1 MSPDPIWPQV
11 LLQVVLILLNAFFA
25 STEIA
30 VISLNENLLRRE
42 AEEGDKKAALLLKI
56 VQTPTKFLSTIQI
69 GITLAGFLGA
79 AFAAE
84 NFASRITVWLVDGLG
99 FSTLPRE
106 VVQSLSVSLITLVIS
121 FFTLIFGELVP
132 KRVAMKKAETVA
144 RFASGV
150 VYGLSVMMSPVI
162 ALLTLCTNGVLRL
175 MGIDP
180 NADEDEVSEEGIRML
195 VDIGEEKGA
204 IEADE
209 KAMIE
214 NVFEFNDTVA
224 EDVMVHRTDMVMLWT
239 GDTDQEIVETIE
251 STGLSRFPVYEED
264 ADDIIGILSS
274 RDYFLNSRKE
284 VPKPLR
290 ELLRPAYFVP
300 ESVPADALFRD
311 MQNRKVH
318 MAIVVDEYGGTSG
331 LLTMEDLLEEIVGN
345 IYDEFDPQEDQEIIQ
360 LEPNLWRV
368 SGGAELDD
376 VAAALDMEFPEDE
389 EADTLSGLVFD
400 QLPVIPR
407 DGPSQVEVEAAGLHI
422 RVESVADRRV
432 AWALVSKLSQEKEDS
447 GK

>member
-1 MSPDPIWPQV
+1 M
-11 LLQVVLILLNAFFA
+11 
-25 STEIA
+25 
-30 VISLNENLLRRE
+30 LRRE
-42 AEEGDKKAALLLKI
+42 AEEGDKKAARLLKI
-56 VQTPTKFLSTIQI
+56 VQAPTKFLSTIQI

-84 NFASRITVWLVDGLG
+84 NFASRITAWLVDGLG
-99 FSTLPRE
+99 FSALPRE
-106 VVQSLSVSLITLVIS
+106 AVQSVSVSLITLVIS

-132 KRVAMKKAETVA
+132 KRVAMKKAEMVA

-150 VYGLSVMMSPVI
+150 VYGLSVVMSPVI

-180 NADEDEVSEEGIRML
+180 NADEEEVSEEGIRMM

-209 KAMIE
+209 KEMIE

-224 EDVMVHRTDMVMLWT
+224 EDVMVHRTDMVMVWV
-239 GDTDQEIVETIE
+239 GDTDREIVETIE

-284 VPKPLR
+284 APKPLR

-300 ESVPADALFRD
+300 ESVPADVLFRD
-311 MQNRKVH
+311 MQSRKTH

-345 IYDEFDPQEDQEIIQ
+345 IYDEFDPQEAQEIIQ

-368 SGGAELDD
+368 AGGAELDD
-376 VAAALDMEFPEDE
+376 VAAALDLEFPEEE
-389 EADTLSGLVFD
+389 EADTLSGLIFD
-400 QLPVIPR
+400 QLPVIPK

-422 RVESVADRRV
+422 KVESVADRRV
-432 AWALVSKLSQEKEDS
+432 AWALVSKLPQGGEETEEK
-447 GK
+447 K

>member
-1 MSPDPIWPQV
+1 M

-30 VISLNENLLRRE
+30 VLSLNENLLRRE
-42 AEEGDKKAALLLKI
+42 AEEGDKKAARLLKI
-56 VQTPTKFLSTIQI
+56 VQAPTKFLSTIQI

-84 NFASRITVWLVDGLG
+84 NFASRITAWLVDGLG
-99 FSTLPRE
+99 FSALPRE
-106 VVQSLSVSLITLVIS
+106 AVQSVSVSLITLVIS

-132 KRVAMKKAETVA
+132 KRVAMKKAEMVA

-150 VYGLSVMMSPVI
+150 VYGLSVVMSPVI

-180 NADEDEVSEEGIRML
+180 NADEEEVSEEGIRMM

-209 KAMIE
+209 KEMIE

-224 EDVMVHRTDMVMLWT
+224 EDVMVHRTDMVMVWA

-284 VPKPLR
+284 SPKPLR

-300 ESVPADALFRD
+300 ESVPADVLFRD
-311 MQNRKVH
+311 MQSRKTH

-345 IYDEFDPQEDQEIIQ
+345 IYDEFDPQEAQEIIQ

-368 SGGAELDD
+368 AGGAELDD
-376 VAAALDMEFPEDE
+376 VAAALDLEFPEDE
-389 EADTLSGLVFD
+389 EADTLSGLIFD
-400 QLPVIPR
+400 QLPVIPK

-422 RVESVADRRV
+422 KVESVADRRV
-432 AWALVSKLSQEKEDS
+432 AWALVSKLPQGGEETEEK
-447 GK
+447 K

>member
-300 ESVPADALFRD
+300 ESVQADALFRD